1 MITDSPSQKRSN
13 KENSPKYFSITRQ
26 SNISH
31 KIINEVLNS
40 GSDYLQDQMEQ
51 IDLTIMQYQCNI
63 KQKITTLLNESST
76 SIDQSNYQ
84 IKLQDLRIEEQ
95 NFQQMQNDL
104 DRQQTIVYDYY
115 ETEFNKLKTQY
126 EFIDQERQLF
136 LKERNNFQDTYNQ
149 YLETKALLQEDLN
162 GKLLQRAELVG
173 QKEELEEFVEQ
184 VKNENPQLTDL
195 VEQIYNCN
203 QKVRDINQNIFSIT
217 DSIKNLQQQ
226 QENKK
231 RQLASFHQTTLLEVQ
246 SHQQSQKVKALKN
259 KIVPIQKS
267 LNLQHPDSI
276 LNEFINSFGGSQ
288 FYLDS
293 IEFQTKL
300 QTFTQ
305 QFRNNL
311 FKQGNQGNNWGSMKE
326 FVIQL
331 ESFIQASLQ
340 QKLIQNQLLEMKNA
354 LKQHGD
360 ELLLS
365 NEVCSIDYQV
375 EVKKQQIRELE
386 EDKSTLDY
394 KRERFYEQ
402 FQDRIRQQ
410 SEDAFLQ
417 YQNQNEENLNYI
429 KSEYG
434 DSEYKSIL
442 DQTQK
447 EMQELMQDQ
456 EEEQFNNTMKL
467 ICQYYLQDQAIKI
480 NIQMV
485 DQEILPQLK
494 NIAQQIQKAKKDLE
508 RVGGSEKQIF
518 DKQNKVEQEIQALE
532 QEFKIKIDQFNG
544 QEMEIQKQLN
554 IVKQAI
560 ENTQEQL
567 LSKSK
572 PNKALL
578 EQEIL
583 QLNNLLTQLQE
594 QKKQLEGVQFQ
605 LTKSPQRVD
614 VSRKSSNGGILAI
627 SKSLNQFTKMRKEP
641 IVTSFNNSVV
651 KGITPTKDASNLYLI
666 NKFTKQTTCKTSQ
679 ELRLK
684 SNISIKQIK

>member
-13 KENSPKYFSITRQ
+13 KENSPKYLSITRQ

-51 IDLTIMQYQCNI
+51 IDIKIMQYQYNI

-76 SIDQSNYQ
+76 SLDQSIYQ
-84 IKLQDLRIEEQ
+84 KKLQELRIEEQ
-95 NFQQMQNDL
+95 NSQQMQNDL

-115 ETEFNKLKTQY
+115 ENEFNKLKTQY
-126 EFIDQERQLF
+126 EQINQEHQYF
-136 LKERNNFQDTYNQ
+136 VKERNNFQEVYNQ

-184 VKNENPQLTDL
+184 VKNENPQLTEL

-203 QKVRDINQNIFSIT
+203 QKAQDIDQNILNLTNTIQM
-217 DSIKNLQQQ
+217 LQQQ

-246 SHQQSQKVKALKN
+246 CHQQNQKVKALRN

-276 LNEFINSFGGSQ
+276 LNEFINSFGGSSFQ
-288 FYLDS
+288 IES
-293 IEFQTKL
+293 IEFQAKL

-311 FKQGNQGNNWGSMKE
+311 FKQGNQSNNWGSMKE

-331 ESFIQASLQ
+331 ETFILASLQ
-340 QKLIQNQLLEMKNA
+340 QKLIQNQLSDMKCS

-360 ELLLS
+360 EFQLS
-365 NEVCSIDYQV
+365 NDVCSIDYQV
-375 EVKKQQIRELE
+375 EVKKQQIREFQD
-386 EDKSTLDY
+386 DKSSLDY
-394 KRERFYEQ
+394 KREMFYEQ
-402 FQDRIRQQ
+402 FQERIRQQ
-410 SEDAFLQ
+410 TEDAFLQ
-417 YQNQNEENLNYI
+417 YQEQNEENLNHI
-429 KSEYG
+429 KQQYG
-434 DSEYKSIL
+434 NVEYKSIL
-442 DQTQK
+442 DQTYK

-467 ICQYYLQDQAIKI
+467 ISKYYLQDQAIKI

-494 NIAQQIQKAKKDLE
+494 NIVQQIQKAKKDLE
-508 RVGGSEKQIF
+508 RVSGNEKPFF

-532 QEFKIKIDQFNG
+532 QEFKKKIEQFNI
-544 QEMEIQKQLN
+544 QETDIQKQLST
-554 IVKQAI
+554 VKQAI

-567 LSKSK
+567 LSKNK

-605 LTKSPQRVD
+605 FSKSPQRVD
-614 VSRKSSNGGILAI
+614 ASRKSSNGGILAI

-641 IVTSFNNSVV
+641 TVNSFNNSVV

-666 NKFTKQTTCKTSQ
+666 NKFVKQSTCRSSQ
-679 ELRLK
+679 EFRLK

>member
-13 KENSPKYFSITRQ
+13 KENSPKYLSITRQ

-51 IDLTIMQYQCNI
+51 IDLKIMQYQYNI

-76 SIDQSNYQ
+76 SLDQSVYQ
-84 IKLQDLRIEEQ
+84 KKLQDLRIEEQ
-95 NFQQMQNDL
+95 NSQQMQNDL
-104 DRQQTIVYDYY
+104 DRQQTIIYDYY
-115 ETEFNKLKTQY
+115 ENEFNKLKTQY
-126 EFIDQERQLF
+126 EQINQEHQYF
-136 LKERNNFQDTYNQ
+136 VKERNNYQDIYNQ

-184 VKNENPQLTDL
+184 VKNENPQLTEL

-203 QKVRDINQNIFSIT
+203 QKAKEIDQSILT
-217 DSIKNLQQQ
+217 LTSSIQSLQQQ

-246 SHQQSQKVKALKN
+246 CHQQNQKVKTLRN

-288 FYLDS
+288 LQIES
-293 IEFQTKL
+293 IEFQAKL

-311 FKQGNQGNNWGSMKE
+311 FKQGNQSNNWGSMKE

-331 ESFIQASLQ
+331 ESFILASLQ
-340 QKLIQNQLLEMKNA
+340 QKLIQNQLQDMKCT

-360 ELLLS
+360 ELQLS
-365 NEVCSIDYQV
+365 NDVCSIDYQV

-386 EDKSTLDY
+386 DDKSSLDY
-394 KRERFYEQ
+394 KREMFYEQ
-402 FQDRIRQQ
+402 FQERIRQQ
-410 SEDAFLQ
+410 TEDAFLQ
-417 YQNQNEENLNYI
+417 YQEHNEENLNCI
-429 KSEYG
+429 KQQYG
-434 DSEYKSIL
+434 NVEYKSIL
-442 DQTQK
+442 DQTYK
-447 EMQELMQDQ
+447 EMQQLMQDQ

-467 ICQYYLQDQAIKI
+467 IQQYYIQDQAIKV

-508 RVGGSEKQIF
+508 RVSGNEKPFF

-532 QEFKIKIDQFNG
+532 LEFKKKIEQFNL
-544 QEMEIQKQLN
+544 QETEIQKQLST
-554 IVKQAI
+554 VKQAI

-605 LTKSPQRVD
+605 FSKSPQRVD
-614 VSRKSSNGGILAI
+614 ASRKSSNGGILAI

-641 IVTSFNNSVV
+641 TVNSFNNSIV

-666 NKFTKQTTCKTSQ
+666 NKFAKQASCKSSQ
-679 ELRLK
+679 EFRLK